1 MTYLIMFYIRILF
14 VVIFQFITWFAAAQ
28 SHGQR
33 IMDCKTNI
41 IGIWLSESDADYK
54 IEFTSDGY
62 QKEYLNNVLQTEV
75 ALYFIQKSCGLNQ
88 DNGFDIFLVR
98 KLQGQSLVCEV
109 INNLYIK
116 NNLYILTL
124 TNERG
129 QLEKYIK
136 Q

>member
-1 MTYLIMFYIRILF
+1 MICSSCSPTD
-14 VVIFQFITWFAAAQ
+14 QK
-28 SHGQR
+28 QR
-33 IMDCKTNI
+33 IVEYQKEF
-41 IGIWLSESDADYK
+41 IGKWQSLEDENYK
-54 IEFTSDGY
+54 IEFTANGI
-62 QKEYLNNVLQTEV
+62 QKEYLNDVLQTEV
-75 ALYFIQKSCGLNQ
+75 VLYFIQKSCGLNQ

-116 NNLYILTL
+116 NNQYILTL

>member
-1 MTYLIMFYIRILF
+1 MFYTRILS
-14 VVIFQFITWFAAAQ
+14 VVIFQFITCFAEAQ
-28 SHGQR
+28 SHDQR
-33 IMDCKTNI
+33 IVYCKTNI
-41 IGIWLSESDADYK
+41 IGIWLSESNADYK

-62 QKEYLNNVLQTEV
+62 QREYLDNVLQSEV
-75 ALYFIQKSCGLNQ
+75 VLYFIQKSCGLNQ

-116 NNLYILTL
+116 NNQYLLTL

>member
-28 SHGQR
+28 SHGKR

-41 IGIWLSESDADYK
+41 IGIWLSESDTDYK
-54 IEFTSDGY
+54 IEFTAGGY
-62 QKEYLNNVLQTEV
+62 QREYLNNVLQSEG

>member
-1 MTYLIMFYIRILF
+1 MHIMKINKVIITVVLF
-14 VVIFQFITWFAAAQ
+14 LAASKCISQ
-28 SHGQR
+28 TQDQR
-33 IMDCKTNI
+33 ISDYKTNI
-41 IGIWLSESDADYK
+41 IGIWLLESDADYK

-62 QKEYLNNVLQTEV
+62 QREYLNNVLQSEV
-75 ALYFIQKSCGLNQ
+75 VLYFIEKSCGLNQ

-98 KLQGQSLVCEV
+98 KLQGQSLACEV
-109 INNLYIK
+109 INNLNIK
-116 NNLYILTL
+116 NNQYILTL